1 MSVLKPRNRLVN
13 FRLTEEE
20 FEELRRSSAAQGAR
34 SVSDFARGA
43 VMRQV
48 EQPRVAESLAG
59 LERLREVDEM
69 VIHLEQRVAQILKLV
84 DAVGVTVASEANEPV
99 AH

>member
-1 MSVLKPRNRLVN
+1 MILKPRNRLVN

-20 FEELRRSSAAQGAR
+20 FQALQAATASQNAR

-48 EQPRVAESLAG
+48 AGGAATPESLVN
-59 LERLREVDEM
+59 LESALGQLEARIR
-69 VIHLEQRVAQILKLV
+69 VIAQ
-84 DAVGVTVASEANEPV
+84 TV
-99 AH
+99 